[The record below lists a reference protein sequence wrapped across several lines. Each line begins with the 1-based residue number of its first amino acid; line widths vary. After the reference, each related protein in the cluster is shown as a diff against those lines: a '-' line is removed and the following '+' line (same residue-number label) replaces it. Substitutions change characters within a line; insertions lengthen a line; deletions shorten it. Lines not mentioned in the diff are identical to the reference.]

1 MEPDLTDPYAG
12 SPYSPDLAAIRAQQ
26 AAELEQNPDLEQ
38 RLYSLTHNEVGGQGT
53 AAQQAFIETLFNRAD
68 RRGQSLAQIINDRS
82 YYPGISFRPRP
93 GANYQDTLLSVMRGS
108 DVSGG
113 ATGNAS
119 GRVGFAGGPQTFAA
133 NGERFGIEGPDL
145 KKQGSDPF
153 SNPYAGEPLPATP
166 AAAATPAKSFDT
178 PLTPQEENRFAVWK
192 ANYAPKDSGADYDL
206 RGAFKAGL
214 TPDPQTGHWPD
225 TFKKPNHPTFSDQSI
240 YASAAPEKAGHWEGD
255 KYIPAGQ
262 VPQMTAEKPYEAPPE
277 FKSQREMEDWAAKH
291 DPNYRAF
298 QEASA
303 QYQDPANK
311 WITSEIPKVR
321 ELMYAGFG
329 YSPLGLIQA
338 VAPDTEAAATAERIR
353 QKLSGTGAGFVTP
366 ANALMAAAGG
376 AVPTIGRLIGA
387 GFTIAQAQ
395 DTVKKYHEWEA
406 ETDPEKKS
414 QLAEDLAISGVVTA
428 GLAGAT
434 LSPHGEGRLEGE
446 KIVGKEEP
454 VPPPVEPALLTQ
466 LLVRRNE
473 LLSKGD
479 TSPELD
485 TVEAKIKE
493 LGGDVDAIKE
503 GDIQKGRQR
512 EYQGVPPGPIVSA
525 HEREVR
531 QGEGGQAGG
540 GGGVVGEAAQPQAVG
555 EAGQKVFGTK
565 NALNQGIAAAEDAA
579 RREDADVWAEAEAI
593 HNENPAAPR
602 LLVDELAKNPRPVKD
617 FENHLVLRRQIE
629 LQKEYDAAVDKQNK
643 NPGDPSAEAQ
653 LNAIIEE
660 QGKVDQVNQQVGRE
674 AGLGFRARQILADQ
688 DYNLLKMQATARAVV
703 NKGRPLSADQL
714 KEVQGLH
721 DRIKAAEDKIA
732 EYNAREQFRQMV
744 DARRTEPSPARQPVA
759 GAGKLREKTA
769 FLEDAYKRAKQRIV
783 ERRGRLQAGIDPTS
797 ILDEAIV
804 GAYHI
809 ERGLTKFADWSA
821 QMIKDIGEH
830 IKPYL
835 SDLWRRSR
843 EYHAETT
850 KGLGRVR
857 GRQEMTPE
865 RMLAADKRRVAR
877 DIEKYQERVAKGDVS
892 PLRPRPEARP
902 SDKELSGLLFEREQ
916 AKTAYHEMLVKAK
929 LSQQSLGRKGLR
941 WFGEGM
947 RTARS
952 IKTAFDVSG
961 VLRQGGFNYFSHP
974 IQATRA
980 LSVILK
986 AVRSEKGAFAV
997 MQEIRDRPNYP
1008 LYKQAG
1014 LFLSEEGGMNLTK
1027 MEEVFASR
1035 FARRIP
1041 GVGASERMYSAYL
1054 NRIRADRFDAMAG
1067 TLSRFGKLTD
1077 GEAKAIANFV
1087 NETTGRGYLP
1097 AKMQGAAEAL
1107 NAAFFAPR
1115 FVISRFQT
1123 LLGHPI
1129 WQLERASP
1137 RVRGLIALEYA
1148 RTLTGIGLFIA
1159 AATQAGFKVET
1170 DRRSTDFMKLRWGNL
1185 RIDPMAGIQQV
1196 GVLLSRLQSGAKK
1209 TSSGKVMPLRG
1220 ELKFGQASAA
1230 DVIARF
1236 AWSKL
1241 GPLPGS
1247 TVNVLAGQDPTGR
1260 PTTLINEALHFALP
1274 LGPQDVIS
1282 VMQENGV
1289 PYKLAAELAVAAGM
1303 GATSYGSTTTGQHAA
1318 IRQKLER
1325 RDKALLRGDVKEA
1338 IRLSQ

>member
-1 MEPDLTDPYAG
+1 MADPFSDPYAG
-12 SPYSPDLAAIRAQQ
+12 TPYRDDYAWTRAQQ
-26 AAELEQNPDLEQ
+26 AAELEDDPELEQ
-38 RLYSLTHNEVGGQGT
+38 RLYSLTHNEVGGQGP

-68 RRGQSLAQIINDRS
+68 RRGQSLAQTINDRS
-82 YYPGISFRPRP
+82 YYPGVSFRPRP

-119 GRVGFAGGPQTFAA
+119 GTVGFAGGPQTFAA

-145 KKQGSDPF
+145 KKPRSDPF
-153 SNPYAGEPLPATP
+153 SNPYAGEPISE
-166 AAAATPAKSFDT
+166 AAAPQPTPTSS
-178 PLTPQEENRFAVWK
+178 PAV
-192 ANYAPKDSGADYDL
+192 P
-206 RGAFKAGL
+206 
-214 TPDPQTGHWPD
+214 
-225 TFKKPNHPTFSDQSI
+225 PTE
-240 YASAAPEKAGHWEGD
+240 P
-255 KYIPAGQ
+255 PP
-262 VPQMTAEKPYEAPPE
+262 PQMTAEKPYEAPPE

-303 QYQDPANK
+303 QYQTPFNK
-311 WITSEIPKVR
+311 VITEPIPKAK
-321 ELMYAGFG
+321 ELIYAGYG

-338 VAPDTEAAATAERIR
+338 VAPESEAAQTAERIR
-353 QKLSGTGAGFVTP
+353 EKLSGVGAGFVTP
-366 ANALMAAAGG
+366 ANIGMAVAGG

-387 GFTIAQAQ
+387 GFTVAQAK
-395 DTVKKYHEWEA
+395 DSIEKYHQWEA

-414 QLAEDLAISGVVTA
+414 QLLEDLVISGVVTT

-434 LSPHGEGRLEGE
+434 LTPHPEAAP
-446 KIVGKEEP
+446 KEAPAVESAKG
-454 VPPPVEPALLTQ
+454 PPPVEPAVLTQ
-466 LLVRRNE
+466 LLLRRNE

-485 TVEAKIKE
+485 AVEAKIKE
-493 LGGDVDAIKE
+493 LGGEVGATKE
-503 GDIQKGRQR
+503 RVIEEGRQP
-512 EYQGVPPGPIVSA
+512 EYQGVPPGSNVPA
-525 HEREVR
+525 YQREVR
-531 QGEGGQAGG
+531 EGEGRQAGG
-540 GGGVVGEAAQPQAVG
+540 GGRVGGEAPEPEAVTP
-555 EAGQKVFGTK
+555 EGQKVFGTK
-565 NALNQGIAAAEDAA
+565 NALNRGIAAAEDAA
-579 RREDADVWAEAEAI
+579 RREDADVWAEAEAV
-593 HNENPAAPR
+593 HNAEPAAPR

-629 LQKEYDAAVDKQNK
+629 LQREFDAAVEKQNA

-653 LNAIIEE
+653 VNALIEE
-660 QGKVDQVNQQVGRE
+660 QAKLDEVNKTVGRE

-688 DYNLLKMQATARAVV
+688 DYNLLKMQAKARAVV
-703 NKGRPLSADQL
+703 NKGKPLSAEQL

-721 DRIKAAEDKIA
+721 DRIKAAEGKIA
-732 EYNAREQFRQMV
+732 EYKARDEFRQMIE
-744 DARRTEPSPARQPVA
+744 ARRTEPRTAKGPLKRDYAMEAQLQPFLKTAVAKAKGVA
-759 GAGKLREKTA
+759 GAGRLTEKTA

-809 ERGLTKFADWSA
+809 ERGLTKFADWSV
-821 QMIKDIGEH
+821 QMIKDLGEQ

-835 SDLWRRSR
+835 SDLWKRSR

-857 GRQEMTPE
+857 GRQPMTPE

-877 DIEKYQERVAKGDVS
+877 DIEKYQERTAKSDVS
-892 PLRPRPEARP
+892 PLRPRPKARP
-902 SDKELSGLLFEREQ
+902 TDKELSGLLFEREQ

-929 LSQQSLGRKGLR
+929 FAQQSPGRKALR
-941 WFGEGM
+941 WTGEVL

-961 VLRQGGFNYFSHP
+961 VLRQGGFNYFAHP

-980 LSVILK
+980 LSVIAK
-986 AVRSEKGAFAV
+986 AVRSEKGAFQV

-1035 FARRIP
+1035 FARKIP
-1041 GVGASERMYSAYL
+1041 GVGASERTYTAYL

-1067 TLSRFGKLTD
+1067 TLSRFGKLTPE
-1077 GEAKAIANFV
+1077 EARAIGLFI

-1097 AKMQGAAEAL
+1097 ARMQGAAEAL

-1115 FVISRFQT
+1115 YVISRFQT

-1129 WQLERASP
+1129 WQLEKASP
-1137 RVRGLIALEYA
+1137 RVRGLIAMEYA
-1148 RTLTGIGLFIA
+1148 RTLTGVGLFIA
-1159 AATQAGFKVET
+1159 AATQAGFKIET
-1170 DRRSTDFMKLRWGNL
+1170 DRRSTDFMKLRFGKL
-1185 RIDPMAGIQQV
+1185 RIDPMAGVQQV
-1196 GVLLSRLQSGAKK
+1196 GVLLARAWAGEKK
-1209 TSSGKVMPLRG
+1209 TSSGKIQPLRG
-1220 ELKFGQASAA
+1220 ELKYGQSSFA
-1230 DVIARF
+1230 DVLFRF
-1236 AWSKL
+1236 GWSKL

-1247 TVNVLAGQDPTGR
+1247 TLNALAGQDPTGR
-1260 PTTLINEALHFALP
+1260 PTTALNEALHFALP
-1274 LGPQDVIS
+1274 LGPQDVLA
-1282 VMQENGV
+1282 VMEQNGV
-1289 PYKLAAELAVAAGM
+1289 PYKLAVGLLVAGGM
-1303 GATSYGSTTTGQHAA
+1303 GAVSYGSTTTAQHAA
-1318 IRQKLER
+1318 LRRKLER
-1325 RDKALLRGDVKEA
+1325 RDKALLRGDIPEA
-1338 IRLSQ
+1338 IRLTR